1 MNVTLYKNTS
11 EKAKVGK
18 TLTSASAHTG
28 SLREGCE
35 VVNPT
40 VIVEGDNLSD
50 FNYMYIP
57 EFHRYYFITGITS
70 VKKGL
75 WQIDGHCDVLETY
88 KDSIKAN
95 TAILK
100 RQEKIW
106 DMYLNDEKF
115 KAESTNK
122 TATIMFPQNHFNTVN
137 FILTVAGSPI
147 ESAPI
152 ESEV

>member
-1 MNVTLYKNTS
+1 MQIKLYKNLS
-11 EKAKVGK
+11 EVNTIGK
-18 TLTSASAHTG
+18 TLTEENVRTG
-28 SLREGCE
+28 TLKDGCSVLSPS
-35 VVNPT
+35 VVLT
-40 VIVEGDNLSD
+40 GENLSG
-50 FNYMYIP
+50 FNYAYIP
-57 EFHRYYFITGITS
+57 QFSRYYFIKEITS
-70 VKKGL
+70 VKSGL
-75 WQIDGHCDVLETY
+75 WEISMRVDVLETY

-106 DMYLNDEKF
+106 DMYINDEKF

-147 ESAPI
+147 ESG
-152 ESEV
+152 V

>member
-1 MNVTLYKNTS
+1 MQIKLFKNLS
-11 EKAKVGK
+11 EVNTIGK
-18 TLTSASAHTG
+18 TITEESVRTGTLKDGCSVLSPSVVLTG
-28 SLREGCE
+28 E
-35 VVNPT
+35 
-40 VIVEGDNLSD
+40 NLSG
-50 FNYMYIP
+50 FNYAYIP
-57 EFHRYYFITGITS
+57 QFSRYYFIKEITS
-70 VKKGL
+70 VKSGL
-75 WQIDGHCDVLETY
+75 WEISMRVDVLETY

-106 DMYLNDEKF
+106 DMYINDEKF

-147 ESAPI
+147 ESG
-152 ESEV
+152 V

>member
-1 MNVTLYKNTS
+1 MQIKLYKNLS
-11 EKAKVGK
+11 EVNTIGK
-18 TLTSASAHTG
+18 TLTEESVRTG
-28 SLREGCE
+28 TLKDGCSVLSPS
-35 VVNPT
+35 VVLT
-40 VIVEGDNLSD
+40 GENLSG
-50 FNYMYIP
+50 FNYAYIP
-57 EFHRYYFITGITS
+57 QFSRYYFIKEITS
-70 VKKGL
+70 VKSGL
-75 WQIDGHCDVLETY
+75 WEISMRVDVLETY

-106 DMYLNDEKF
+106 DMYINDEKF

-147 ESAPI
+147 ESG
-152 ESEV
+152 V

>member
-1 MNVTLYKNTS
+1 MQIKLYKNLS
-11 EKAKVGK
+11 EVNTIGK
-18 TLTSASAHTG
+18 TLTEESVRTG
-28 SLREGCE
+28 TLKEGCSVLSPS
-35 VVNPT
+35 VVLT
-40 VIVEGDNLSD
+40 GENLSG
-50 FNYMYIP
+50 FNYAYIP
-57 EFHRYYFITGITS
+57 QFSRYYFIKEITS
-70 VKKGL
+70 VKSGL
-75 WQIDGHCDVLETY
+75 WEISMRVDVLETY

-106 DMYLNDEKF
+106 DMYINDEKF

-147 ESAPI
+147 ESG
-152 ESEV
+152 V

>member
-1 MNVTLYKNTS
+1 MQIKLYKNLS
-11 EKAKVGK
+11 EVNTIGK
-18 TLTSASAHTG
+18 TLTEESVRTG
-28 SLREGCE
+28 TLKDGGSVLSPS
-35 VVNPT
+35 VVLT
-40 VIVEGDNLSD
+40 GENLSG
-50 FNYMYIP
+50 FNYAYIP
-57 EFHRYYFITGITS
+57 QFSRYYFIKEITS
-70 VKKGL
+70 MKSGL
-75 WQIDGHCDVLETY
+75 WEISMRVDVLETY

-106 DMYLNDEKF
+106 DMYINDEKF

-147 ESAPI
+147 ESG
-152 ESEV
+152 V

>member
-1 MNVTLYKNTS
+1 MQIKLYKNLS
-11 EKAKVGK
+11 EVNTIGK
-18 TLTSASAHTG
+18 TLTEESVRTG
-28 SLREGCE
+28 TLKDGCSVLSPS
-35 VVNPT
+35 VVLT
-40 VIVEGDNLSD
+40 GENLSGY
-50 FNYMYIP
+50 NYAYIP
-57 EFHRYYFITGITS
+57 QFSRYYFIKEITS
-70 VKKGL
+70 VKSGL
-75 WQIDGHCDVLETY
+75 WEISMRVDVLETY

-106 DMYLNDEKF
+106 DMYINDEKF

-147 ESAPI
+147 ESG
-152 ESEV
+152 V

>member
-1 MNVTLYKNTS
+1 MQIKLYKNLS
-11 EKAKVGK
+11 EVNTIGK
-18 TLTSASAHTG
+18 SLTEESVRTGTLKDGGSVLSPSVVLTG
-28 SLREGCE
+28 E
-35 VVNPT
+35 
-40 VIVEGDNLSD
+40 NLSG
-50 FNYMYIP
+50 FNYAYIP
-57 EFHRYYFITGITS
+57 QFSRYYFIKEITS
-70 VKKGL
+70 VKSGL
-75 WQIDGHCDVLETY
+75 WEISMRVDVLETY

-106 DMYLNDEKF
+106 DMYLNDEKC

-147 ESAPI
+147 ESG
-152 ESEV
+152 V

>member
-18 TLTSASAHTG
+18 TLASASAHTG
-28 SLREGCE
+28 TLREGCE

-40 VIVEGDNLSD
+40 IIVEGVNLSD

-75 WQIDGHCDVLETY
+75 WQIDGHCDVLESY
-88 KDSIKAN
+88 KEQIKA
-95 TAILK
+95 LK
-100 RQEKIW
+100 AVVERQENEYNL
-106 DMYLNDEKF
+106 YLNDPEWKVY
-115 KAESTNK
+115 TNK
-122 TATIMFPQNHFNTVN
+122 QVLTRQFPSGFLDSGNYF
-137 FILTVAGSPI
+137 LTVVGGYDDVT
-147 ESAPI
+147 EGG
-152 ESEV
+152 V

>member
-1 MNVTLYKNTS
+1 MQIKLYKNLS
-11 EKAKVGK
+11 EANTIGK
-18 TLTSASAHTG
+18 SLTQESVRTGTLKDGCSVLSPSVVLTG
-28 SLREGCE
+28 E
-35 VVNPT
+35 
-40 VIVEGDNLSD
+40 NLSG
-50 FNYMYIP
+50 FNYAYIP
-57 EFHRYYFITGITS
+57 EFSRYYFIKEITS
-70 VKKGL
+70 VKSGL
-75 WQIDGHCDVLETY
+75 WEISMRVDVLETY

-106 DMYLNDEKF
+106 DMYINDEKF

-147 ESAPI
+147 ESG
-152 ESEV
+152 V